1 MLIDTTNI
9 KTVLKAREQL
19 LNKPSN
25 TLLADAATAFFRDY
39 NRLYRITDKWDTQQR
54 IKHLMGRIDKHY
66 KAYLKLQ
73 EAAKDNPNDEIER
86 QQKLAKVAFLV
97 YGLFCVYGKMNKVWQ
112 NRTNSKKKPNPL
124 YEEMACPIGG
134 KIYQFCG
141 EPAKAD
147 KYNCVVASSHAHQ
160 AIQLVVEDCPS
171 VLRKK
176 NKIADLVGADV
187 ALSVI
192 ISEFSRIQRFDL
204 DSFDPFSDYV
214 KNWQSM
220 GVYCQFL
227 QEYDFNERKSY
238 VLFAVSDTLTNY
250 EETYREAMEVF
261 LYVFFSPNSAYI
273 EAVSNGLSTGEITQI
288 QGVLLDANAAPALDP
303 LTIMQQAEL
312 PISETDKALESLEK
326 IKTKRDISEELT
338 EYGYHRGFKY
348 AKLERP
354 QVWNMI
360 TPPDDAESLN
370 SKK

>member
-1 MLIDTTNI
+1 
-9 KTVLKAREQL
+9 
-19 LNKPSN
+19 
-25 TLLADAATAFFRDY
+25 LADAATAFFRDY
-39 NRLYRITDKWDTQQR
+39 NRLYPIKEKWNTQQR
-54 IKHLMGRIDKHY
+54 IKSIMGKIDKHY

-73 EAAKDNPNDEIER
+73 EAAKDNPKNKIEI

-112 NRTNSKKKPNPL
+112 NRTSSKKKPNPL

-141 EPAKAD
+141 EPAKANKD
-147 KYNCVVASSHAHQ
+147 NCVVASSHAHQ
-160 AIQLVVEDCPS
+160 AIQLIVGDCPS

-176 NKIADLVGADV
+176 NDIAYLVGADI

-192 ISEFSRIQRFDL
+192 ISEFSRIQRFEL
-204 DSFDPFSDYV
+204 DSFDQFSDGI
-214 KNWQSM
+214 KDMKSI
-220 GVYCQFL
+220 GIGIDCQFV

-250 EETYREAMEVF
+250 NETYREAMEVF

-273 EAVSNGLSTGEITQI
+273 EAVSNGLPTEQITQI
-288 QGVLLDANAAPALDP
+288 QGVLLDVNAATALDP
-303 LTIMQQAEL
+303 LTIMQRAEL
-312 PISETDKALESLEK
+312 PTSEADKAL
-326 IKTKRDISEELT
+326 RDVWEELA

-354 QVWNMI
+354 QVWNVI
-360 TPPDDAESLN
+360 TPPDNDESRKT
-370 SKK
+370 KK

>member
-39 NRLYRITDKWDTQQR
+39 NRLYRITNKWDTQKR
-54 IKHLMGRIDKHY
+54 INSIMGRIDKHY

-86 QQKLAKVAFLV
+86 EQKLAKVAFLV

-112 NRTNSKKKPNPL
+112 NRTSSKKKPNPL

-214 KNWQSM
+214 KDWQSM
-220 GVYCQFL
+220 GVYCQFI

-273 EAVSNGLSTGEITQI
+273 EAVSNGLPTEQITQI

-312 PISETDKALESLEK
+312 PISEADKALMDRWEK
-326 IKTKRDISEELT
+326 HKTELGITDIDFQSRKTK
-338 EYGYHRGFKY
+338 K
-348 AKLERP
+348 
-354 QVWNMI
+354 
-360 TPPDDAESLN
+360 
-370 SKK
+370 